1 MTLVKDMALTLE
13 EFRRGLPAALAG
25 LDYQFDG
32 STVRAGDE
40 KKGITITVKSLPK
53 RVLSSL
59 LSVDRSEVTITF
71 SGYDEDERAQFMQR
85 FDRAYQRGGG

>member
-13 EFRRGLPAALAG
+13 DFRRGLPAALAG

-32 STVRAGDE
+32 STVHAGDE
-40 KKGITITVKSLPK
+40 TKGFTITVKPLPK

-59 LSVDRSEVTITF
+59 LSVERSEVTITF
-71 SGYDEDERAQFMQR
+71 NGYDENERAQFMQR